1 MAYTETTTTGYGTR
15 VGNSFKAIGSG
26 FMLFLAGTAL
36 LWWNEGRAVKTEKM
50 LEEAGNAYVEMTNPD
65 KKDASLEGELICG
78 TAMATTED
86 SLIDAQFGIGATA
99 ISIRRNVEY
108 YQWVEHSQTKR
119 EDKLGGK
126 EVTTTT
132 YTYTKEWVSSPIQS
146 SNFHDPAYQNKN
158 TVLTTIDE
166 SEQWA
171 ENVKWGAYTLP
182 ESLIHRISSREGID
196 LAISEDLLDYRDANF
211 FKNIEYAK
219 VKEADKQSG
228 KIECQGAEELIFSVK
243 PLAKNY
249 TQAFYLLDLN
259 VSDGKVEFDLNTLSF
274 NVDQG
279 EGEFLRMNAEEW
291 ITDAKCLSK
300 KGDLK
305 RMNGKF
311 RIKTIDLVNELK
323 KEISE
328 AINK

>member
-1 MAYTETTTTGYGTR
+1 MKKIIIAIMAVALPLMVQAQSEGLISRKAQKGKSDMSVYTAKG
-15 VGNSFKAIGSG
+15 
-26 FMLFLAGTAL
+26 
-36 LWWNEGRAVKTEKM
+36 AVP
-50 LEEAGNAYVEMTNPD
+50 EEAGRVVF
-65 KKDASLEGELICG
+65 KDVIAAPG
-78 TAMATTED
+78 
-86 SLIDAQFGIGATA
+86 
-99 ISIRRNVEY
+99 
-108 YQWVEHSQTKR
+108 K
-119 EDKLGGK
+119 GK
-126 EVTTTT
+126 ED
-132 YTYTKEWVSSPIQS
+132 I
-146 SNFHDPAYQNKN
+146 FNKMA
-158 TVLTTIDE
+158 
-166 SEQWA
+166 QWA
-171 ENVKWGAYTLP
+171 NLRYAPNTMMG
-182 ESLIHRISSREGID
+182 D
-196 LAISEDLLDYRDANF
+196 DYRDANF

-219 VKEADKQSG
+219 VKEANKQSG

-259 VSDGKVEFDLNTLSF
+259 VSDGKVEFSLNTLSF

-291 ITDAKCLSK
+291 ITDAKCLNK
-300 KGDLK
+300 KGALK